1 MPAQDVCAGLRY
13 NEETAAEAHSRRRF
27 LPVAGRRADVPRKLF
42 FRLKDGF
49 PRVKL
54 CFCVLCV
61 LTYLALIR
69 VSGAK
74 LWGLFVFF
82 LCAAVYL
89 YLPGRF
95 WARVTGMEKVL
106 PEFAVPLGVLLGT
119 GFLAVLYCVSMR
131 LGVLWLLRALPPV
144 SGWCSCGAR
153 RKVRGKRHALY
164 MRTADSFHGSLFGV
178 SCPFCLR

>member
-1 MPAQDVCAGLRY
+1 M
-13 NEETAAEAHSRRRF
+13 
-27 LPVAGRRADVPRKLF
+27 PRKLF

-144 SGWCSCGAR
+144 LGLLWLVLLRAR

>member
-1 MPAQDVCAGLRY
+1 M
-13 NEETAAEAHSRRRF
+13 
-27 LPVAGRRADVPRKLF
+27 PRKLF

-144 SGWCSCGAR
+144 LGRSGWCSCGAR

>member
-1 MPAQDVCAGLRY
+1 M
-13 NEETAAEAHSRRRF
+13 
-27 LPVAGRRADVPRKLF
+27 PRKLF

-131 LGVLWLLRALPPV
+131 LGVLWLLRALPPRITVVV
-144 SGWCSCGAR
+144 SDPFYPDPALPPRSAR
-153 RKVRGKRHALY
+153 RALHESVY
-164 MRTADSFHGSLFGV
+164 SFLCDTV
-178 SCPFCLR
+178 SERRSYAHIEYLPAQGQNPAAR

>member
-1 MPAQDVCAGLRY
+1 M
-13 NEETAAEAHSRRRF
+13 
-27 LPVAGRRADVPRKLF
+27 PRKLF

-131 LGVLWLLRALPPV
+131 LGVLWLLRALPGC

>member
-1 MPAQDVCAGLRY
+1 MPR
-13 NEETAAEAHSRRRF
+13 N
-27 LPVAGRRADVPRKLF
+27 LF

-144 SGWCSCGAR
+144 LGCSGWYSCGAR

-178 SCPFCLR
+178 SCPFFLR

>member
-1 MPAQDVCAGLRY
+1 M
-13 NEETAAEAHSRRRF
+13 
-27 LPVAGRRADVPRKLF
+27 PRKLF

-74 LWGLFVFF
+74 LWGMFVFF

-131 LGVLWLLRALPPV
+131 LGVLWLLRALPPGER
-144 SGWCSCGAR
+144 S
-153 RKVRGKRHALY
+153 Y
-164 MRTADSFHGSLFGV
+164 
-178 SCPFCLR
+178 